1 MITERIDLFEY
12 FKTAREG
19 AERGTLACYR
29 HTQIAELGVKRL
41 RPAILIIPGGA
52 YAFVSEKEAEPVALR
67 YFAQGYDC
75 FVLDYDIAPHGYPVQ
90 IEEAAMAMLYLRREC
105 AALGLTGRIAVMG
118 FSAGG
123 HLAGCVSFLWR
134 DGAIRARFREE
145 CEKVRPDASLL
156 CYPVVTADERCWH
169 RDSFYNFCGGDAAKF
184 SAYSLEKHVPADA
197 PPVFLWSTNEDVC
210 VPPENSVAL
219 YAALRRAK
227 IPAELHIFEE
237 GWHGMS
243 VVDLESNADYA
254 GQRPYRRAAR
264 WVDLSLDFLSA
275 HGFAVE
281 TV

>member
-1 MITERIDLFEY
+1 MS
-12 FKTAREG
+12 AV
-19 AERGTLACYR
+19 GTG
-29 HTQIAELGVKRL
+29 I
-41 RPAILIIPGGA
+41 PFII
-52 YAFVSEKEAEPVALR
+52 
-67 YFAQGYDC
+67 
-75 FVLDYDIAPHGYPVQ
+75 
-90 IEEAAMAMLYLRREC
+90 
-105 AALGLTGRIAVMG
+105 
-118 FSAGG
+118 SAG
-123 HLAGCVSFLWR
+123 ATR
-134 DGAIRARFREE
+134 R
-145 CEKVRPDASLL
+145 
-156 CYPVVTADERCWH
+156 T
-169 RDSFYNFCGGDAAKF
+169 KF

-243 VVDLESNADYA
+243 VADLESNADYA

>member
-1 MITERIDLFEY
+1 M
-12 FKTAREG
+12 
-19 AERGTLACYR
+19 
-29 HTQIAELGVKRL
+29 
-41 RPAILIIPGGA
+41 
-52 YAFVSEKEAEPVALR
+52 
-67 YFAQGYDC
+67 
-75 FVLDYDIAPHGYPVQ
+75 
-90 IEEAAMAMLYLRREC
+90 
-105 AALGLTGRIAVMG
+105 
-118 FSAGG
+118 
-123 HLAGCVSFLWR
+123 
-134 DGAIRARFREE
+134 
-145 CEKVRPDASLL
+145 RPDASLL

-243 VVDLESNADYA
+243 VADLESNADYA
-254 GQRPYRRAAR
+254 GQRPYRRAER

>member
-67 YFAQGYDC
+67 YFAQGFDC

-105 AALGLTGRIAVMG
+105 AALDLTGRIAVMG

-123 HLAGCVSFLWR
+123 HLAGLL
-134 DGAIRARFREE
+134 ATLTQEE
-145 CEKVRPDASLL
+145 SVIFGKEVKSVRPDAVLL
-156 CYPVVTADERCWH
+156 
-169 RDSFYNFCGGDAAKF
+169 
-184 SAYSLEKHVPADA
+184 AYQIGRAHV
-197 PPVFLWSTNEDVC
+197 
-210 VPPENSVAL
+210 
-219 YAALRRAK
+219 
-227 IPAELHIFEE
+227 
-237 GWHGMS
+237 
-243 VVDLESNADYA
+243 
-254 GQRPYRRAAR
+254 
-264 WVDLSLDFLSA
+264 
-275 HGFAVE
+275 
-281 TV
+281 